1 MNKVKRSMA
10 DNRAGIAMDTAA
22 ASLADKVTA
31 GGAVTGVA
39 GWLMQINWIGLIG
52 VFVALG
58 GFAISWYF
66 QIKRDQR
73 EEELHRARMMQF
85 SARRDREDE

>member
-10 DNRAGIAMDTAA
+10 EYRADIAMDTAA

-39 GWLMQINWIGLIG
+39 GWFMQINWIGLIG
-52 VFVALG
+52 VLIALG
-58 GFAISWYF
+58 GFALSWYF
-66 QIKRDQR
+66 QIKRDRR
-73 EEELHRARMMQF
+73 EAELHRARMMEF
-85 SARRDREDE
+85 SARRGNEDE